1 MFLNADEKYNSGLFH
16 FSREKGR
23 TEPEDD
29 LTPKV
34 KVDDDVLQEIIENL
48 YYPLSPYEFSV
59 LGSIFSAMCT
69 NNF

>member
-1 MFLNADEKYNSGLFH
+1 
-16 FSREKGR
+16 
-23 TEPEDD
+23 